1 MTHNAKLKRFI
12 QEHENSKHAVSGALA
27 GLASAFVTCPLDV
40 VKTRL
45 QNQGRVQPGQVAYQ
59 GTLGTLSRIWCDEG
73 IRGLYRGLG
82 PTIFGYL
89 PTWAIYFTVYD
100 YCKNTWSNRDGHQEK
115 SWVVHITSA
124 MTAGAAST
132 TLTNPLWV
140 IKTRFM
146 TQTSRTD
153 YQYKNTLDA
162 FVTIARQEGIR
173 GFYKGLGSS
182 LIGISHVA
190 VQFPLYEKLK
200 SILQTDHN
208 SPPGSMTILLS
219 SSFSKMAASMA
230 TYPHEVIRTRLQN
243 QAKKP
248 FKYNGIFHA
257 LKVIAREEGF
267 RGFYKGMSAN
277 LLRTVPS
284 SAITIL
290 TYEVIVQKIDEIKH
304 S

>member
-1 MTHNAKLKRFI
+1 MSVSQT
-12 QEHENSKHAVSGALA
+12 HENSKHAVAGALA
-27 GLASAFVTCPLDV
+27 GLASAFITCPLDV

-45 QNQGRVQPGQVAYQ
+45 QNQGKAQPGQVVYR
-59 GTLGTLSRIWCDEG
+59 GTLGTLSKMWKDEG

-100 YCKNTWSNRDGHQEK
+100 YCKNSWASGNGQHDK
-115 SWVVHITSA
+115 DWVVHITSA

-146 TQTSRTD
+146 TQNSLTD
-153 YQYKNTLDA
+153 YRYKNTLDA

-173 GFYKGLGSS
+173 GFYKGLGPS
-182 LIGISHVA
+182 LLGVSHVA
-190 VQFPLYEKLK
+190 LQFPMYEKLK
-200 SILQTDHN
+200 YLLQTDADVP
-208 SPPGSMTILLS
+208 SGSVAILMAS
-219 SSFSKMAASMA
+219 SISKMAASMA

-243 QAKKP
+243 QARKP
-248 FKYNGIFHA
+248 FKYHGILHA
-257 LKVIAREEGF
+257 IKVISLEEGF
-267 RGFYKGMSAN
+267 RGFYKGMPTN

-290 TYEVIVQKIDEIKH
+290 TYEVIVQKIDEFKN